1 MSEQIDAEAIESHE
15 THMELRREAFEMA
28 LYVAICLLAALTA
41 VSDDHTSELKVFE
54 IVWGTTL
61 GLSLAHWFAFNVSSR
76 LVSVGQVREREREVV
91 VAQIGGAAAVA
102 IVATIPVVLLPTSV
116 EFDVVRF
123 VLAGVIGIVGY
134 EVARTSGADRMR
146 SFGYALAVLFVANL
160 VVVIKNFLLGH

>member
-1 MSEQIDAEAIESHE
+1 MSEQIDAGAVESAA
-15 THMELRREAFEMA
+15 THTELRREAFEMA

-41 VSDDHTSELKVFE
+41 VSDDHTSELQVFE

-76 LVSVGQVREREREVV
+76 LVSVGQERKRESDVV
-91 VAQIGGAAAVA
+91 FAQLAGAAAVA
-102 IVATIPVVLLPTSV
+102 VIATIPIVLLPTSV

-123 VLAGVIGIVGY
+123 VLAFVISVVGY
-134 EVARTSGADRMR
+134 EVARSSGADRMR
-146 SFGYALAVLFVANL
+146 SFLYALAVMVVANL